1 MTISTRLMET
11 IMTNEYLKARNAYFA
26 AEELYRI
33 MSNNYKLDQSAD
45 AKLNLDAAYLDMGAA
60 FDKLQEQYLKDT
72 QEKTA

>member
-1 MTISTRLMET
+1 MTT
-11 IMTNEYLKARNAYFA
+11 EYLKARNAYFA

-33 MSNNYKLDQSAD
+33 MMNNYKHNQCGDT
-45 AKLNLDAAYLDMGAA
+45 KLNLDAAYWDMGAA